1 MESNQFAWF
10 LDGSMK
16 ESIDSAKLQCKLKLE
31 VVLLH
36 GSPGSKEVDI
46 KGKQKAI

>member
-1 MESNQFAWF
+1 MESDQFTWF

-16 ESIDSAKLQCKLKLE
+16 ESIDGAKLRRKLKLE
-31 VVLLH
+31 VVPLH
-36 GSPGSKEVDI
+36 GSPGGKEVDI